1 VTLLPNEFAWT
12 GAPPASAYGRLGQAC
27 DGARQR
33 LAAAPQAA
41 PSGTARQSEA
51 AVSGIADWYKGVLE
65 ALPVPVYTVD
75 TSGRLTFFNQAAA
88 QLAGRTPRLGE
99 DRWCVSWK
107 LLRRDGT
114 LLPEAE
120 YPTAAAMRTGAA
132 PDGVELIA
140 ARPDGRQV
148 PLIAFPRLIHD
159 EAGMP
164 AGALATLVDITEKKQ
179 AEARLDYLNHH
190 DQLTEMPNQ
199 TAFDRHLDAVLR
211 ERRTE
216 FALVALDLDNFSRIN
231 DVFGRQVG
239 DQALRRLGARL
250 NRLPPHVGCFRLGGD
265 TIFLVIAGHDGD
277 AGVRAMLGELAAGWQ
292 TDLTAIRPTLQ
303 VTFSA
308 GIAYR
313 GQHGETAGELIASAK
328 AALLRAKREQR
339 GSIRFFDHD
348 QDQLNRDRAVLNDEL
363 RAAIGTAQLSL
374 HFQPLARQCGAITGF
389 EALIRWDHPVHG
401 RLSPDQF
408 IPLAEESGL
417 IIPLSAWIL
426 HAACAEAASWRDGL
440 KISVNLSPV
449 QFEHPGLVELVRTSL
464 AETGLR
470 AERLTLEITEGVLI
484 SNYVR
489 AMGVLQEI
497 ASLGVAI
504 ALDDFG
510 TGYSS
515 LSYLHEFPLSEIKID
530 KSFATS
536 LGLSRRSESIVRSVI
551 ELGHALGLRVVVEGV
566 ERHDQLGFIE
576 QTNCDLVQGFLIGR
590 PLNGIDSRKLIDDTG
605 RGSPV
610 PEDCPVI

>member
-1 VTLLPNEFAWT
+1 VDMTVERSMPLDSKLPFARLDPVTYLPNRQQFFADIEEGRVEDCHCVMVTLTDAAHFNGILRALGHDYADDFIRV
-12 GAPPASAYGRLGQAC
+12 GAARIRGAVPPALSVYHASVLSFCFVVQGDPEPLIAAVIDSFTAPLLTGGIPISTRAGVGVTA
-27 DGARQR
+27 ARDLTAADMLR
-33 LAAAPQAA
+33 TSLAAAQDSRKAINGWSRYDSRA
-41 PSGTARQSEA
+41 DTAHRR
-51 AVSGIADWYKGVLE
+51 G
-65 ALPVPVYTVD
+65 
-75 TSGRLTFFNQAAA
+75 FFMLS
-88 QLAGRTPRLGE
+88 QL
-99 DRWCVSWK
+99 S
-107 LLRRDGT
+107 
-114 LLPEAE
+114 
-120 YPTAAAMRTGAA
+120 AAMAA
-132 PDGVELIA
+132 
-140 ARPDGRQV
+140 
-148 PLIAFPRLIHD
+148 
-159 EAGMP
+159 
-164 AGALATLVDITEKKQ
+164 
-179 AEARLDYLNHH
+179 N
-190 DQLTEMPNQ
+190 N
-199 TAFDRHLDAVLR
+199 
-211 ERRTE
+211 
-216 FALVALDLDNFSRIN
+216 
-231 DVFGRQVG
+231 
-239 DQALRRLGARL
+239 
-250 NRLPPHVGCFRLGGD
+250 
-265 TIFLVIAGHDGD
+265 
-277 AGVRAMLGELAAGWQ
+277 
-292 TDLTAIRPTLQ
+292 
-303 VTFSA
+303 
-308 GIAYR
+308 
-313 GQHGETAGELIASAK
+313 
-328 AALLRAKREQR
+328 
-339 GSIRFFDHD
+339 
-348 QDQLNRDRAVLNDEL
+348 
-363 RAAIGTAQLSL
+363 QLSL

>member
-1 VTLLPNEFAWT
+1 
-12 GAPPASAYGRLGQAC
+12 
-27 DGARQR
+27 
-33 LAAAPQAA
+33 
-41 PSGTARQSEA
+41 
-51 AVSGIADWYKGVLE
+51 
-65 ALPVPVYTVD
+65 
-75 TSGRLTFFNQAAA
+75 
-88 QLAGRTPRLGE
+88 
-99 DRWCVSWK
+99 
-107 LLRRDGT
+107 
-114 LLPEAE
+114 
-120 YPTAAAMRTGAA
+120 
-132 PDGVELIA
+132 
-140 ARPDGRQV
+140 
-148 PLIAFPRLIHD
+148 
-159 EAGMP
+159 
-164 AGALATLVDITEKKQ
+164 
-179 AEARLDYLNHH
+179 
-190 DQLTEMPNQ
+190 
-199 TAFDRHLDAVLR
+199 
-211 ERRTE
+211 
-216 FALVALDLDNFSRIN
+216 
-231 DVFGRQVG
+231 
-239 DQALRRLGARL
+239 
-250 NRLPPHVGCFRLGGD
+250 
-265 TIFLVIAGHDGD
+265 
-277 AGVRAMLGELAAGWQ
+277 MLGELAAGWQ

-313 GQHGETAGELIASAK
+313 GRHGETAGELIASAK

-515 LSYLHEFPLSEIKID
+515 LSLLLRIPLDELKID
-530 KSFATS
+530 RIFVDGIPGSQNACNVAGIIIDLARQ
-536 LGLSRRSESIVRSVI
+536 LGLS
-551 ELGHALGLRVVVEGV
+551 LLAEGV
-566 ERHDQLGFIE
+566 ETPAQLAFLRSRA
-576 QTNCDLVQGFLIGR
+576 CHKFQGFLFAA
-590 PLNGIDSRKLIDDTG
+590 PLPGPQFEALVTKATG
-605 RGSPV
+605 Q
-610 PEDCPVI
+610 